1 MDKNSEKNIRLRLNI
16 SLLVAAVLLVA
27 DLYAM
32 INMPHEVIVIAIITV
47 LFLVAIYFTM
57 DSITTQ
63 LADEKKRKEEQ
74 YDNIFKSEKA
84 SYLLLRKT
92 FDDLSELIEKGNQSR
107 SANVEEIIHAQK
119 AVAKVSIGRSK
130 ENADALMN
138 SNDRIMEKITML
150 EAVLSDNVS
159 QPAPETNKN
168 DSVYAQNILDN
179 QNKILQQLEVLQ
191 NALNAVGADA
201 KTAAESAKQNF
212 FTEERILAEENKIE
226 KEEPQVQ
233 EAAVEEV
240 PPVAEEAP
248 VMEETPVEEAAPVM
262 EETPVEEAVPVREEM
277 PVEEETSVMEET
289 PVEEGTPVMEETPI
303 EEETSLMDETPIEE
317 AASVIDET
325 PIGEVPSD
333 MGETSIGEE
342 PAFSLDEDLSKYD
355 DIMVDTLT
363 DSEDNVPVEKIPL
376 EDETV
381 VDDKPAMP
389 DLSDPNK
396 VMTPDEIAALIANL

>member
-1 MDKNSEKNIRLRLNI
+1 MDKNSEKNVRFRINI
-16 SLLVAAVLLVA
+16 TLLIAVVLLVA

-32 INMPHEVIVIAIITV
+32 INMPQKFIILAIITA
-47 LFLVAIYFTM
+47 LFLVAIYFLV
-57 DSITTQ
+57 DSISIY
-63 LADEKKRKEEQ
+63 LMAEKNRKEEQ
-74 YDNIFKSEKA
+74 YDSIFKSEKA

-92 FDDLSELIEKGNQSR
+92 FDDLYELIEKGNQSR
-107 SANVEEIIHAQK
+107 KANVEDIIHAQK

-138 SNDRIMEKITML
+138 SNDRIMEKISML

-159 QPAPETNKN
+159 HPAPETNKN
-168 DSVYAQNILDN
+168 DSAYAQNILDN

-191 NALNAVGADA
+191 NTLNTIGADA
-201 KTAAESAKQNF
+201 KIAAESAKQNF

-226 KEEPQVQ
+226 KEEPS
-233 EAAVEEV
+233 A
-240 PPVAEEAP
+240 
-248 VMEETPVEEAAPVM
+248 
-262 EETPVEEAVPVREEM
+262 
-277 PVEEETSVMEET
+277 
-289 PVEEGTPVMEETPI
+289 MEETPI
-303 EEETSLMDETPIEE
+303 EE
-317 AASVIDET
+317 
-325 PIGEVPSD
+325 VPSD
-333 MGETSIGEE
+333 MEEPSIGKEE
-342 PAFSLDEDLSKYD
+342 VSSPEEDLSKYD

-363 DSEDNVPVEKIPL
+363 DTDDNVPVEKIPL

>member
-32 INMPHEVIVIAIITV
+32 INMPQEFIVLAIITA
-47 LFLVAIYFTM
+47 LFLVAIYFLV
-57 DSITTQ
+57 DSISIHLMT
-63 LADEKKRKEEQ
+63 EKNRKEEQ

-107 SANVEEIIHAQK
+107 KANVEEIVHAQK

-130 ENADALMN
+130 ENTDALMN

-159 QPAPETNKN
+159 QPAPENNKN

-233 EAAVEEV
+233 KVAVEEI
-240 PPVAEEAP
+240 PPVAEKTP
-248 VMEETPVEEAAPVM
+248 VMEETPVEAA
-262 EETPVEEAVPVREEM
+262 
-277 PVEEETSVMEET
+277 
-289 PVEEGTPVMEETPI
+289 TPVMEETPI
-303 EEETSLMDETPIEE
+303 EEAAPVMEE
-317 AASVIDET
+317 MPVE
-325 PIGEVPSD
+325 EVPSD

-342 PAFSLDEDLSKYD
+342 TAFSLDEDLSKYD

-381 VDDKPAMP
+381 VEDKPAMP